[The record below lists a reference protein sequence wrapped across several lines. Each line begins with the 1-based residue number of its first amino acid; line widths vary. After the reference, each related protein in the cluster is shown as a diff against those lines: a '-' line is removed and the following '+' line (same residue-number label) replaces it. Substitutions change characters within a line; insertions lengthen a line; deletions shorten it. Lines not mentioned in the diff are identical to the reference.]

1 MAKVLIIAKVDLVRC
16 SDQCDQ
22 IFNSKVAQ
30 FPRVLPKVAKSSVHV
45 KSEVFQT
52 GQKVTHLRPIWAIFV
67 RQLVARQS

>member
-45 KSEVFQT
+45 KEVFQT
-52 GQKVTHLRPIWAIFV
+52 GQKVTHL
-67 RQLVARQS
+67 